1 LRTFLEYA
9 LSRQGT
15 PLCHLVEWIRTR
27 ESGATLTDPDEFL
40 EHIEHRAVT
49 PRAKQILMEGIKAY
63 EREVTNGQD

>member
-1 LRTFLEYA
+1 MTFLEFA
-9 LSRQGT
+9 LSRQGA

-49 PRAKQILMEGIKAY
+49 PRAKQILADGIKIY
-63 EREVTNGQD
+63 KQEVERGQA

>member
-1 LRTFLEYA
+1 MTFLEFA

-49 PRAKQILMEGIKAY
+49 PRARQILADGIKIY
-63 EREVTNGQD
+63 KQEVERGQA